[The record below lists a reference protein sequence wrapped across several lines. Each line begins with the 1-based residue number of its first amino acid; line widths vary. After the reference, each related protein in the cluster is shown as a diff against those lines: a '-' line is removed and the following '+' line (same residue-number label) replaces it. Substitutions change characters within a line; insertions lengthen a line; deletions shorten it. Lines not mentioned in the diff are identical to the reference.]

1 MKNTL
6 ENSIHLALWQRET
19 DHKVALNL
27 LNQALA
33 EAIKTY
39 HASFPQYAKT
49 PLVSLNS
56 LSKTLDVAQIWVK
69 DESHRFGLNAFKVLG
84 GSYAVGR
91 VIAKQLN
98 LPDER
103 LSYKTITAQ
112 ETKDALGEMT
122 FVTATDG
129 NHGRG
134 IAWTAEALGQKAV
147 VYMPKGSS
155 EERLQN
161 IKNHGAKASI
171 TDMNYDDAVRLANQM
186 AEEND
191 WVLVQDTAW
200 TGYEEIPTWVM
211 QGYMTMA
218 LEAYQEILESGQEQP
233 KHIFLQAGVGSM
245 AAAVSGFFRN
255 VLKGENLKII
265 IVEPDQANCLYQT
278 ATANDGKLHSVT
290 GEMNTIMA
298 GLACGEP
305 STIGWEVLKSS
316 VDGFISCPDWT
327 AAQGMRILGNP
338 SESDQKV
345 VSGESGAVGI
355 GLLSE
360 LMSESRYQ
368 TIRDSL
374 NLNKN
379 SRVLFFSTEGDT
391 DQQAYR
397 SIVWDGL
404 YAKPSERT

>member
-1 MKNTL
+1 MKNTF
-6 ENSIHLALWQRET
+6 ENSIQLALWQRET
-19 DHKVALNL
+19 DHKIASNL
-27 LNQALA
+27 LNLELA

-39 HASFPQYAKT
+39 HAGFPQYGKT

-56 LSKTLDVAQIWVK
+56 LATTLDVAHIWIK

-98 LPDER
+98 LPEER

-161 IKNHGAKASI
+161 IKNHGAEASI
-171 TDMNYDDAVRLANQM
+171 TNMNYDDAVRLANQM
-186 AEEND
+186 AEENG
-191 WVLVQDTAW
+191 WLLVQDTAW

-218 LEAYQEILESGQEQP
+218 LEAYQEILESGQKMP
-233 KHIFLQAGVGSM
+233 THIFLQAGVGSM

-255 VLKGENLKII
+255 VLKSEDLKII
-265 IVEPDQANCLYQT
+265 IVEPDQADCLYQT
-278 ATANDGKLHSVT
+278 AMANDGTLHSVT
-290 GEMNTIMA
+290 DDMNTIMA

-305 STIGWEVLKSS
+305 STIGWAVLKSS
-316 VDGFISCPDWT
+316 VDAFISCPDWT
-327 AAQGMRILGNP
+327 SAQGMRILGNP

-345 VSGESGAVGI
+345 ISGESGAVGI

-368 TIRDSL
+368 EMRESL
-374 NLNKN
+374 NLNQN
-379 SRVLFFSTEGDT
+379 SRILFFSTEGNT
-391 DQQAYR
+391 DKQAYR
-397 SIVWDGL
+397 SIVWDGN
-404 YAKPSERT
+404 YAKPSERI